1 MAWLRKN
8 LLLLGTI
15 SSVLL
20 GALLGFI
27 LRPWNLEPQT
37 IMLLSFPGEIL
48 MHMLKMMILPL
59 IISSLISGLAQLDAK
74 QSGRM
79 GSLAILYYVVT
90 TVIATGIFLV
100 LSIHPGDPTI
110 KQDLGEGTEG
120 KTVSTLDT
128 FLDLIRNMFPENIVQ
143 ATFQQVQTKYE
154 PIKPKILKKNTTD
167 MMLAFSNSSMSI
179 MRPSV
184 EYTAGMNVLVYEEF
198 LELFDSDQNRLERSV
213 TRKKSVGICFSY
225 SPFGIMCLIMGKILE
240 IHDLADTA
248 RMLAMYMVTVLLG
261 LAIHSLI
268 SLPLLFFVCTK
279 KNPYVFMRGL
289 LQAWITAL
297 GTASRHVIRW
307 HKRIL
312 QLGNAT
318 DDISE
323 NLGVDRRVTRFVL
336 PVGAT
341 INMDGTALYEAVAA
355 IFIAQ
360 MNGINLSF
368 GQVVTV
374 SLTATLASIGAASVP
389 SAGLVTMLLVLT
401 AVGLPVKDV
410 SLIVAVDWLLDRIR
424 TSINVIGDAFGAG
437 IVHYYSQEKLA
448 LLDAE
453 HRLVQQMHDEHG
465 HLLDSPKRSSSMWS
479 KQPDGYAILLEISL
493 LAGPIGSQIYTT
505 VMSNDIP
512 AREVMLMKDSLRN
525 VAFHPVILFEE
536 APPLKDF
543 DLVTSPSKSA
553 HSAQIRFS
561 GAVAFTSSF
570 MPYSCVNRIGPLS
583 VHFL

>member
-1 MAWLRKN
+1 MKKSFFFFRMTWLRKN
-8 LLLLGTI
+8 LLLVCTVA
-15 SSVLL
+15 SVLL
-20 GALLGFI
+20 GALLGFVI
-27 LRPWNLEPQT
+27 RPLNLEPQT

-79 GSLAILYYVVT
+79 GSLAILYYIVT
-90 TVIATGIFLV
+90 TIIAVVTGIFLV
-100 LSIHPGDPTI
+100 LTIHPGDPTI

-120 KTVSTLDT
+120 KTVSTIDT
-128 FLDLIRNMFPENIVQ
+128 FLDLIRNMFPENVVQ
-143 ATFQQVQTKYE
+143 ATFQQVQTKYVAV
-154 PIKPKILKKNTTD
+154 KPKILKKNTSEIL
-167 MMLAFSNSSMSI
+167 LAIANGSMSV

-184 EYTAGMNVLVYEEF
+184 EYTPGMNVLGIIVFCIAFGIVVSQLGEQGRLMVDF
-198 LELFDSDQNRLERSV
+198 FVIMDQVIMRLV
-213 TRKKSVGICFSY
+213 MMIMWY
-225 SPFGIMCLIMGKILE
+225 SPVGIMCLIMGKILE

-297 GTASRHVIRW
+297 GTASSS
-307 HKRIL
+307 
-312 QLGNAT
+312 AT
-318 DDISE
+318 LPMTFRCLEE

-360 MNGINLSF
+360 MNGVNLSF

-437 IVHYYSQEKLA
+437 IVHHYSQEKLA

-465 HLLDSPKRSSSMWS
+465 SSKRSSNAWS
-479 KQPDGYAILLEISL
+479 KQPDGYA
-493 LAGPIGSQIYTT
+493 
-505 VMSNDIP
+505 
-512 AREVMLMKDSLRN
+512 
-525 VAFHPVILFEE
+525 
-536 APPLKDF
+536 
-543 DLVTSPSKSA
+543 
-553 HSAQIRFS
+553 
-561 GAVAFTSSF
+561 
-570 MPYSCVNRIGPLS
+570 S
-583 VHFL
+583 VPTDERK

>member
-90 TVIATGIFLV
+90 TVIAVIASFTGIFLV

-184 EYTAGMNVLVYEEF
+184 EYTAGMNVLGDNSATAKRIIAKRRATGVSVDEVKKTTGDDHLKYEIHHSYVNSRGGGKCIKD
-198 LELFDSDQNRLERSV
+198 L
-213 TRKKSVGICFSY
+213 IMY

-248 RMLAMYMVTVLLG
+248 RMLAMYMVTVLS
-261 LAIHSLI
+261 AT
-268 SLPLLFFVCTK
+268 LPMTFRCLE
-279 KNPYVFMRGL
+279 
-289 LQAWITAL
+289 
-297 GTASRHVIRW
+297 
-307 HKRIL
+307 
-312 QLGNAT
+312 
-318 DDISE
+318 E

-453 HRLVQQMHDEHG
+453 HRLVQQMHDEHDEYKSVRVG
-465 HLLDSPKRSSSMWS
+465 CCDIVPKRFFVFRCSNVNVVVVDAGDSEKES
-479 KQPDGYAILLEISL
+479 GICGAI
-493 LAGPIGSQIYTT
+493 
-505 VMSNDIP
+505 
-512 AREVMLMKDSLRN
+512 REVDTLEFFRWYEAAGIVQIMKD
-525 VAFHPVILFEE
+525 
-536 APPLKDF
+536 D
-543 DLVTSPSKSA
+543 
-553 HSAQIRFS
+553 QQ
-561 GAVAFTSSF
+561 
-570 MPYSCVNRIGPLS
+570 SCD
-583 VHFL
+583 

>member
-1 MAWLRKN
+1 MGWLRKN
-8 LLLLGTI
+8 LLLIGTI
-15 SSVLL
+15 ASVVL
-20 GALLGFI
+20 GALLGFL
-27 LRPWNLEPQT
+27 LRPLNLTPQT
-37 IMLLSFPGEIL
+37 ITLVSFPGEIL
-48 MHMLKMMILPL
+48 MHMLKLMILPL
-59 IISSLISGLAQLDAK
+59 IISSLISGYSKQRKSNAIINCFIGLAQLDAK

-79 GSLAILYYVVT
+79 GSLAILYYVAT
-90 TVIATGIFLV
+90 TIIAVITGIFLV
-100 LSIHPGDPTI
+100 LTIHPGDPTI
-110 KQDLGEGTEG
+110 KQDLGEGMEG
-120 KTVSTLDT
+120 KTVSTIDT

-143 ATFQQVQTKYE
+143 ATFQQVQTTYV
-154 PIKPKILKKNTTD
+154 PVKPKILRKNTTE
-167 MMLAFSNSSMSI
+167 MLLALANGSMTV
-179 MRPSV
+179 MRPSI
-184 EYTAGMNVLVYEEF
+184 EYTPGMNVLGIIVFCIAFGIVVSQLGEEARLMVEF
-198 LELFDSDQNRLERSV
+198 FVIMDQVIMKLV
-213 TRKKSVGICFSY
+213 MTVMWY

-297 GTASRHVIRW
+297 GTASSS
-307 HKRIL
+307 
-312 QLGNAT
+312 AT
-318 DDISE
+318 LPLTFRCLEE

-355 IFIAQ
+355 LFIAQ
-360 MNGINLSF
+360 MNGVHLSF

-437 IVHYYSQEKLA
+437 VVHHFSQERLA

-453 HRLVQQMHDEHG
+453 HRLSQQIYDEHGTFRFNIRSTEQIHSLLLTAMVKYSQMRQCTGSSTCTG
-465 HLLDSPKRSSSMWS
+465 HLLDGRKRSSKAWTV
-479 KQPDGYAILLEISL
+479 QQQDGY
-493 LAGPIGSQIYTT
+493 
-505 VMSNDIP
+505 
-512 AREVMLMKDSLRN
+512 
-525 VAFHPVILFEE
+525 
-536 APPLKDF
+536 
-543 DLVTSPSKSA
+543 TSVQTDDGK
-553 HSAQIRFS
+553 
-561 GAVAFTSSF
+561 
-570 MPYSCVNRIGPLS
+570 
-583 VHFL
+583 

>member
-1 MAWLRKN
+1 MTWLRKN
-8 LLLLGTI
+8 LLLVCTVA
-15 SSVLL
+15 SVLL
-20 GALLGFI
+20 GALLGFVI
-27 LRPWNLEPQT
+27 RPLNLEPQT

-79 GSLAILYYVVT
+79 GSLAILYYIVT
-90 TVIATGIFLV
+90 TIIAVVTGIFLV
-100 LSIHPGDPTI
+100 LTIHPGDPTI

-128 FLDLIRNMFPENIVQ
+128 FLDLIRNMFPENVVQ
-143 ATFQQVQTKYE
+143 ATFQQVQTKYVAV
-154 PIKPKILKKNTTD
+154 KPKILKKNTSEIL
-167 MMLAFSNSSMSI
+167 LALANGSMSV

-184 EYTAGMNVLVYEEF
+184 EYTPGMNVLGIIVFCIAFGIVVSQLGEQGRLMVDFFVIMDQVIMRLVMMIISNDSIVNGMVQAERK
-198 LELFDSDQNRLERSV
+198 LFSV
-213 TRKKSVGICFSY
+213 QQIALRRMHNEIHFIFRY
-225 SPFGIMCLIMGKILE
+225 SPVGIMCLIMGKILE

-297 GTASRHVIRW
+297 GTASSS
-307 HKRIL
+307 
-312 QLGNAT
+312 AT
-318 DDISE
+318 LPMTFRCLEE

-360 MNGINLSF
+360 MNGVNLTF

-410 SLIVAVDWLLDRIR
+410 SLIVAVDWLL
-424 TSINVIGDAFGAG
+424 
-437 IVHYYSQEKLA
+437 
-448 LLDAE
+448 
-453 HRLVQQMHDEHG
+453 
-465 HLLDSPKRSSSMWS
+465 
-479 KQPDGYAILLEISL
+479 
-493 LAGPIGSQIYTT
+493 
-505 VMSNDIP
+505 
-512 AREVMLMKDSLRN
+512 
-525 VAFHPVILFEE
+525 
-536 APPLKDF
+536 
-543 DLVTSPSKSA
+543 
-553 HSAQIRFS
+553 
-561 GAVAFTSSF
+561 
-570 MPYSCVNRIGPLS
+570 
-583 VHFL
+583 